1 MRLDSHIHL
10 WSLDDGQSHWMRDK
24 IAGLHRD
31 FTESDLRDLTGKC
44 SVDYAIVV
52 QAHHTKDET
61 FHWLE
66 RANINQQLAG
76 VIGYLDLLHND
87 FEKDLESFL
96 DHPKFVG
103 LRPLPNDTF
112 GGDWFETEAANA
124 SMQILNK
131 KNVSVDTLQPVE
143 NLTNARKFFR
153 KFAGLKLVL
162 NHAGRPAVMTGELK
176 DWKKEL
182 ILFAKET
189 NALVKCSGL
198 VERAGVEWTKKTISP
213 YVETIIEVFGSDR
226 VMFGTN
232 WPVMTISSTYD
243 LWVNT
248 LFEILTDLKLSQEII
263 DNVMGK
269 NAANH
274 YGLSGL
280 LG

>member
-1 MRLDSHIHL
+1 MRIDSHIHL
-10 WSLDDGQSHWMRDK
+10 WSLDDGQRHWMRDK

-31 FTESDLRDLTGKC
+31 FTESDLKNLTSKC

-52 QAHHTKDET
+52 QAHHTKEET
-61 FHWLE
+61 FYWLKRTNE
-66 RANINQQLAG
+66 NKQLVG
-76 VIGYLDLLHND
+76 VIGYLDILDHH

-96 DHPKFVG
+96 VNPKFVG

-112 GGDWFETEAANA
+112 GGDWFETEAVVS
-124 SMQILNK
+124 SMKLLNN

-143 NLTNARKFFR
+143 NLSKARKFFR
-153 KFAGLKLVL
+153 KFDGLKLVL
-162 NHAGRPAVMTGELK
+162 NHAGRPAVMTGDLK

-182 ILFAKET
+182 MLFAKET
-189 NALVKCSGL
+189 NAMVKCSGL
-198 VERAGVEWTKKTISP
+198 VERAGVEWTKNTVSP
-213 YVETIIEVFGSDR
+213 YVETIIEIFGSDR

-248 LFEILTDLKLSQEII
+248 LYEILIDLNLSQDVI
-263 DNVMGK
+263 DDIMGK
-269 NAANH
+269 NASNH
-274 YGLSGL
+274 YGLGDI

>member
-10 WSLDDGQSHWMRDK
+10 WSLDDGQKHWMRDK

-31 FTESDLRDLTGKC
+31 FTETDLRNLTSKC

-52 QAHHTKDET
+52 QAHHTKEET
-61 FHWLE
+61 FHWLK
-66 RANINQQLAG
+66 RANINKQLVG
-76 VIGYLDLLHND
+76 VIGYLDILDNS
-87 FEKDLESFL
+87 FENDLESFL
-96 DHPKFVG
+96 SNPKFVG

-112 GGDWFETEAANA
+112 GGDWFKTEAAVA
-124 SMQILNK
+124 SMKILNK

-143 NLTNARKFFR
+143 NLSNARKFFR
-153 KFAGLKLVL
+153 KFDGLKLVL

-176 DWKKEL
+176 DWKNEL
-182 ILFAKET
+182 KLFAQET
-189 NALVKCSGL
+189 NAMVKCSGL

-213 YVETIIEVFGSDR
+213 YVETIIEVFGSER

-248 LFEILTDLKLSQEII
+248 LNDILTDLNLSQEVI
-263 DNVMGK
+263 DNIMGR
-269 NAANH
+269 NAFNH
-274 YGLSGL
+274 YGIGSVLE
-280 LG
+280 